1 MSGSLVRVEVVFTGV
16 VVVARVVGCGCSGL
30 LLSGTF
36 VGSDKLLMSTSRPV
50 NLV

>member
-16 VVVARVVGCGCSGL
+16 VVVGCGCSGL